1 MPGDLSA
8 VARELLDAHGT
19 FTRASL
25 PDLSAAAERA
35 VLAAG
40 QLRLE
45 VRRIQARGGDPT
57 VAVDAVRL
65 ATERLETE
73 RLEGVARDVLALAD
87 GLGGR
92 CPDCVRAAREG
103 RSWGCV
109 VHVAEDVL

>member
-65 ATERLETE
+65 ATERLE
-73 RLEGVARDVLALAD
+73 GVARDVLALAD

>member
-65 ATERLETE
+65 ATERLE
-73 RLEGVARDVLALAD
+73 GVARDVLALAD

-103 RSWGCV
+103 RLWGCV